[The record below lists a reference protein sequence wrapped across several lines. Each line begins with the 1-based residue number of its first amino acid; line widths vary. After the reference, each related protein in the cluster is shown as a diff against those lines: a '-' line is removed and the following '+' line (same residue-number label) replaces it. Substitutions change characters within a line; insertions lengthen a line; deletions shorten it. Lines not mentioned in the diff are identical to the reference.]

1 MIKIKLFLFGMVM
14 CCTEISAQIEPYIG
28 QIMFVP
34 YTFAPKGWR
43 DCDGSLL
50 PITQNQALF
59 ALLGITYGGNG
70 QTTFAL
76 PDMRGRLV
84 IDDGNGANLSTYQL
98 GQVGGQE
105 SVTLAVSQ
113 IPAHNHGVTA
123 TNSDGNANSP
133 ANAFPANTK
142 ALDKEYSNAASDS
155 TLKEDALSTAGAS
168 LPHSNMMPTTAL
180 KCVIAT
186 QGIFPPRNSETM

>member
-1 MIKIKLFLFGMVM
+1 MKKTKLFLIGTVM
-14 CCTEISAQIEPYIG
+14 CCAKLSAQIEPFIG

-50 PITQNQALF
+50 PIAQNQALF
-59 ALLGITYGGNG
+59 ALLGVTYGGNG

-98 GQVGGQE
+98 GQIGGQE
-105 SVTLAVSQ
+105 NATLTVAQ

-133 ANAFPANTK
+133 ENAFPANTK
-142 ALDKEYSNAASDS
+142 ALDKEYSNATSDS
-155 TLKEDALSTAGAS
+155 TMKADALSTAGAS
-168 LPHSNMMPTTAL
+168 APHYNMMPATAM

-186 QGIFPPRNSETM
+186 EGIFPPRN